1 MKLFVLIVLN
11 LLHVA
16 ANAQQV
22 SIRAGKSFTPAD
34 FLSLRYEHWSNSRL
48 HLCLGGYM
56 ERSNRS
62 GLNYSSYGAD
72 FLMHCYATNQS
83 YEEGRFGFKSA
94 IGIHWQSEQEPWLYR
109 DWTAKE
115 RSSFGLTGELS
126 GLWFM
131 TEAFT
136 LNSFLQQKI
145 LFNPKLGRSRFVVG
159 LELAY
164 RLGL

>member
-1 MKLFVLIVLN
+1 MKLFVLILLT
-11 LLHVA
+11 LLHIA
-16 ANAQQV
+16 ANAQLV

-34 FLSLRYEHWSNSRL
+34 YLSLRYEHWSSSKL

-56 ERSNRS
+56 ERSFKS
-62 GLNYSSYGAD
+62 DLNYTSYGVD
-72 FLMHCYATNQS
+72 LIMNCYTSHQRF
-83 YEEGRFGFKSA
+83 EDGRFGFKS
-94 IGIHWQSEQEPWLYR
+94 GVGVHWQIENEPWLYR
-109 DWTAKE
+109 DWTARQ
-115 RSSFGLTGELS
+115 RSGFGLTGELS

-145 LFNPKLGRSRFVVG
+145 LFNPMLGRSRFVLG